1 MSVLAPYSLR
11 MISIRSLSKLTDQG
25 EVERAVVEAM
35 RLRDFGSDATFFG
48 FKDAVLTVIVSSK
61 QKTRNLVYRLISE
74 WERAVKE
81 KYEVDRRVRLV
92 GRVEIDGGEVLFNDH
107 PLDEK
112 QKEYYLRYKNFP
124 LPCLEFRFFTSF
136 PNGDYCDVI
145 LVTSGV
151 PSIVGLLQLLAPL
164 VDAYTIFQP
173 LLEEYGVRV
182 TEAEAVEPVGR
193 QE

>member
-11 MISIRSLSKLTDQG
+11 MISIKSLSKLTDQG
-25 EVERAVVEAM
+25 EVERAVVEAI

-48 FKDAVLTVIVSSK
+48 FRDAMLTVIVSSK
-61 QKTRNLVYRLISE
+61 QKTRNLVYRLIGE
-74 WERAVKE
+74 LERAVKE
-81 KYEVDRRVRLV
+81 KYEVDRKVRLV
-92 GRVEIDGGEVLFNDH
+92 GRVEIDGDEVLFNDN

-112 QKEYYLRYKNFP
+112 QREYYLRYKSFP

-182 TEAEAVEPVGR
+182 KEAEAVEPVGR